1 MDKNLVR
8 AQSLVGT
15 NNDGGR
21 PVDDFYPTPRNA
33 TEALLLVEK
42 FGGII
47 WEPACGD
54 GAISRVLEEKGNVV
68 FSSDLNDHGYGQSGM
83 DFLDCRTPYN
93 YNSMVTNPP
102 FRLADKFAV
111 RAWMLGIPK
120 FAMLCKLQFLEGQG
134 RSKILEETGLS
145 RVWVFRKRI
154 QLTRNGLPMKNGG
167 MIAFAWF
174 VWDTGHSGKTEI
186 GWI

>member
-1 MDKNLVR
+1 MDNLRR

-21 PVDDFYPTPRNA
+21 PADDFYPTPPHA
-33 TEALLLVEK
+33 TLALLSVEK
-42 FGGII
+42 FESPI

-54 GAISRVLEEKGNVV
+54 GAISKVLLDNGYDV
-68 FSSDLNDHGYGQSGM
+68 FSSDLYAHGYGEIGIDYLNPHS
-83 DFLDCRTPYN
+83 LPN
-93 YNSMVTNPP
+93 YTSMITNPP
-102 FRLADKFAV
+102 FKLAEKFAY
-111 RAWMLGIPK
+111 RAWESGTPK
-120 FAMLCKLQFLEGQG
+120 FALLCKLAFLEGVSRTG
-134 RSKILEETGLS
+134 ILEMTGLS
-145 RVWVFRKRI
+145 RVWVFRKRL

-174 VWDTGHSGKTEI
+174 VWDVKHDGAPTL